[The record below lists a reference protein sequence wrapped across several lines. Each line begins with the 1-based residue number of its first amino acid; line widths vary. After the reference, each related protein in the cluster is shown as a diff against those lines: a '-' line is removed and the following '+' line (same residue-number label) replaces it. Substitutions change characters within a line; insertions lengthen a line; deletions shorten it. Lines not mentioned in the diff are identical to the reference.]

1 MRIGIRAH
9 DIENDSLEELA
20 EIAHKKNV
28 KSFHF
33 APKKVIN
40 EFHIKKGCLTPGF
53 AQYVKNI
60 LQKNELNISILG
72 SYVNLANPDDDGLRE
87 EIETFKEHIRF
98 AKYMGESVVATET
111 GCYNREYVYTEKND
125 TEEAFQRSLNS
136 IKEIVAEAEK
146 FGIVVGIEGSIEH
159 VMSTPQKL
167 KRLLDNVK
175 SNNLQIV
182 FDPVNLIDA
191 SNYYK
196 MDDIIKESFQLFG
209 DRIICVHTKDFVYK
223 DGKLKRVSIGTGQ
236 FNYTLLLSLIK
247 ESKPFIDII
256 LEETV
261 NEDRD
266 ASIKFIEE
274 TYKKI

>member
-9 DIENDSLEELA
+9 DIEHDNLEELA
-20 EIAHKKNV
+20 EIAHKKNI

-33 APKKVIN
+33 APKKVIK
-40 EFHIKKGCLTPGF
+40 EFEVKKGCLTPGL
-53 AQYVKNI
+53 AQYIKNI
-60 LQKNELNISILG
+60 MRKNELNISILG
-72 SYVNLANPDDDGLRE
+72 SYVNLSNPNDEELNE

-125 TEEAFQRSLNS
+125 TEEAFKRSLNS
-136 IKEIVAEAEK
+136 IKAIVEEAEK

-159 VMSTPQKL
+159 VMSNPQKL

-191 SNYYK
+191 SNYDK
-196 MDDIIKESFQLFG
+196 MDEIIKESFQLFG
-209 DRIICVHTKDFVYK
+209 DRIICIHTKDFIYK
-223 DGKLKRVSIGTGQ
+223 DGKLQRVSIGTGQ
-236 FNYTLLLSLIK
+236 FNYPLLLSLIK
-247 ESKPFIDII
+247 ERKPFIDII

-261 NEDRD
+261 NEDRG

-274 TYKKI
+274 MYKKL